1 MASSELDGTYR
12 VITVSSY
19 DGPIERKSDGITEI
33 RNGQTNRR
41 DDNNILWTSTFTVM
55 DDGQVKMVSV
65 ADPTEARGDA
75 ALVRPDGTPTR
86 SPVTYESVMKLA
98 RKGDKIQ
105 MSGQIQYGNEIV
117 ILTMRRIGD

>member
-19 DGPIERKSDGITEI
+19 DGPIERKSDGVTEI

-41 DDNNILWTSTFTVM
+41 DDSDILWTSTFTVM

-65 ADPTEARGDA
+65 ADPTEARNDA
-75 ALVRPDGTPTR
+75 ALIRPDGTPTR
-86 SPVTYESVMKLA
+86 SPVTYESVMKLS
-98 RKGDKIQ
+98 RKGDRIQ